1 MVCSMPVDDVLA
13 AVEAFAARIHA
24 LDPKAALLGELTLS
38 FQGRQAH
45 VPVTAPVAEALAEA
59 LRSYHDS
66 RDYGSCD
73 YCDSGQLDENFL
85 CLSCGRP
92 NGLFG
97 QMLTERA
104 AGHVEPPHLSAPEP
118 EQER

>member
-1 MVCSMPVDDVLA
+1 MVACMPADDVLA

-24 LDPKAALLGELTLS
+24 LDPKAAALGELALS
-38 FQGRQAH
+38 FQGRQAQ
-45 VPVTAPVAEALAEA
+45 VSITAPVAAAFAEA

-66 RDYGSCD
+66 RDFGSCD
-73 YCDSGQLDENFL
+73 YCEVGRLDANFL

-104 AGHVEPPHLSAPEP
+104 AGHLEPPSLE
-118 EQER
+118 

>member
-1 MVCSMPVDDVLA
+1 MPADDVLA

-24 LDPKAALLGELTLS
+24 LDPKAAVLGELTLS
-38 FQGRQAH
+38 YQGRQTQ
-45 VPVTAPVAEALAEA
+45 VPVTAPVKAALAEA
-59 LRSYHDS
+59 LRSYHDP
-66 RDYGSCD
+66 RDFGSCD
-73 YCDSGQLDENFL
+73 YCADGRLDDNFL

-104 AGHVEPPHLSAPEP
+104 EGHLEPPSLPATD
-118 EQER
+118 